1 MLTMEGPNDIHG
13 DDTNN
18 DNENAV
24 EFPVVQEEKV
34 SFSGDMP
41 EEPLDIA
48 DEMEKI
54 GKDIDPEYPKPLG
67 ED

>member
-1 MLTMEGPNDIHG
+1 MLVADSPASEALSVN
-13 DDTNN
+13 
-18 DNENAV
+18 
-24 EFPVVQEEKV
+24 FQEEKV

-54 GKDIDPEYPKPLG
+54 GKDIDPEHPKPLG